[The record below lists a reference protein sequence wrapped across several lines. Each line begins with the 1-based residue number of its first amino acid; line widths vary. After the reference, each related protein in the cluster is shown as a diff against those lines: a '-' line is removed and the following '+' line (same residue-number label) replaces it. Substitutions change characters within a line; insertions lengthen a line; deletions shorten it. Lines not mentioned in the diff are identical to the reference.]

1 MKLFEGPDADG
12 ETVYVNLEQVLY
24 IRRFGK
30 DFDAI
35 RVRGRA
41 PHSHRSANESIMA
54 AQVFLSM
61 RWSRAISRRPSVSS
75 RAARRE

>member
-30 DFDAI
+30 DSTQFVFEGEHLIVIAQPI
-35 RVRGRA
+35 
-41 PHSHRSANESIMA
+41 ESIMA

-61 RWSRAISRRPSVSS
+61 
-75 RAARRE
+75 